1 LGVVIGAP
9 RVAIFAA
16 CWSDGHIEQPLQLI
30 QQAEWLCTK
39 PSSKGAT
46 TFQCALGASG

>member
-9 RVAIFAA
+9 RVAILAA

-30 QQAEWLCTK
+30 QQAEMAMYKAKQQGRNKL
-39 PSSKGAT
+39 
-46 TFQCALGASG
+46 QCALGASG